1 MRRLLTTGMGS
12 EFGSQVENAAR
23 SFHDLHIQEW
33 PGAVTALGGVEA
45 IAARNPDVLLLG
57 PELDQAVALETA
69 AKLARVAPAVTVVLA
84 TRPDDDTWRRALEAG
99 VRAVV
104 DPDAPLD
111 EVHQALESAL
121 DNSQRIRSLAAGRSY
136 AHRVIVISSP
146 KGGVGKTVVAVN
158 LALALAHGT
167 QEKVAIVDLD
177 LAFGDVAHVLM
188 LTPEH
193 TITDAAAAMP
203 DLDITA
209 LKVFL
214 TAHPANVFA
223 LCSPDDPTEA
233 DDISPEAAT
242 AIIDLLTTEFPYVIV
257 DTAGGF
263 GDHTYSVMEHASDLV
278 FVSDMDVPSII
289 NVRKA
294 LELIDRLGIVDH
306 NRHLVLNRADS
317 RVGLQLDEVTAAA
330 GVPVDLALP
339 SSRHIPISVNE
350 GRPIL
355 LSRPRSQFAR
365 RITRLAAELQ
375 IAAPAL
381 TTGEAP

>member
-1 MRRLLTTGMGS
+1 M
-12 EFGSQVENAAR
+12 
-23 SFHDLHIQEW
+23 
-33 PGAVTALGGVEA
+33 
-45 IAARNPDVLLLG
+45 
-57 PELDQAVALETA
+57 
-69 AKLARVAPAVTVVLA
+69 
-84 TRPDDDTWRRALEAG
+84 
-99 VRAVV
+99 
-104 DPDAPLD
+104 
-111 EVHQALESAL
+111 
-121 DNSQRIRSLAAGRSY
+121 
-136 AHRVIVISSP
+136 
-146 KGGVGKTVVAVN
+146 
-158 LALALAHGT
+158 
-167 QEKVAIVDLD
+167 
-177 LAFGDVAHVLM
+177 
-188 LTPEH
+188 
-193 TITDAAAAMP
+193 
-203 DLDITA
+203 
-209 LKVFL
+209 FL